1 LIALLILIAS
11 FRESYKSGKFTDGI
25 KSGFWTG
32 MSSGAFACLSALLL
46 IVFGM
51 KLILI
56 DPLNIKEWTDTK
68 GSFTVPGMDIYFA
81 YQSFAG
87 AMIHLYILGIIM
99 GLLLG
104 SLGGLTANFFKIILK

>member
-1 LIALLILIAS
+1 
-11 FRESYKSGKFTDGI
+11 
-25 KSGFWTG
+25 